1 MKRVLLA
8 LALSAPL
15 AVMAAEATK
24 DPLVKGDAAAGEAK
38 AAACVACHGP
48 AGNSAAP
55 TFPKLAGQS
64 SKYIYEQLVA
74 FKSGKRNNPIMMP
87 QAATQSDQD
96 MRNLAAYFAAQ
107 KASPGV
113 ASKESVVIAEK
124 IYRAGIPAKAVPAC
138 AACHGPTGAGSA
150 ASGFPRIGGQH
161 STYTSSALQRLRGT
175 YAESLPEGNVKM
187 MASIATKL
195 SDQEIEALA
204 SYVNG
209 LQ

>member
-15 AVMAAEATK
+15 AVMAAEAAK
-24 DPLVKGDAAAGEAK
+24 DPLVKGDVAAGEAK

-74 FKSGKRNNPIMMP
+74 FKNGKRNNPIMMP

-107 KASPGV
+107 KAAPGV
-113 ASKESVVIAEK
+113 ASKDAVAIAEK
-124 IYRAGIPAKAVPAC
+124 IYRAGIPAKGVPAC
-138 AACHGPTGAGSA
+138 AACHGPSGAGSA
-150 ASGFPRIGGQH
+150 ASGFPRIGGQQA
-161 STYTSSALQRLRGT
+161 TYAAGALQRLKGT

>member
-8 LALSAPL
+8 LALFAPL
-15 AVMAAEATK
+15 AVLATESAK
-24 DPLVKGDAAAGEAK
+24 DPLVKGDAAAGETK

-64 SKYIYEQLVA
+64 SKYIYEQLTA

-87 QAATQSDQD
+87 QAATLSDQD
-96 MRNLAAYFAAQ
+96 MRDLAAYFAAQ
-107 KASPGV
+107 KPAPGV
-113 ASKESVVIAEK
+113 ASKESVAIAEK
-124 IYRAGIPAKAVPAC
+124 IYRAGIPAKGVPAC
-138 AACHGPTGAGSA
+138 AACHGPTGAGSTP
-150 ASGFPRIGGQH
+150 SGFPRIGGQQA
-161 STYTSSALQRLRGT
+161 TYTSGALQRLRSG
-175 YAESLPEGNVKM
+175 YAESLPEGNVKT
-187 MASIATKL
+187 MASIASKL

>member
-1 MKRVLLA
+1 MKHVLLA
-8 LALSAPL
+8 LILSAPL
-15 AVMAAEATK
+15 AVLANEAAK
-24 DPLVKGDAAAGEAK
+24 DPLVKGDAIAGETK
-38 AAACVACHGP
+38 AAACIACHGP

-64 SKYIYEQLVA
+64 SKYIYEQMVA

-96 MRNLAAYFAAQ
+96 MRDLAAYFAAQ
-107 KASPGV
+107 KPAPGV
-113 ASKESVVIAEK
+113 ASKAAVAIAEK
-124 IYRAGIPAKAVPAC
+124 IYRAGIPAKGVPAC

-150 ASGFPRIGGQH
+150 ASGFPRIGGQQA
-161 STYTSSALQRLRGT
+161 TYSASSLQRLKGT

-187 MASIATKL
+187 MASIASKL

>member
-15 AVMAAEATK
+15 AVMATEAAK
-24 DPLVKGDAAAGEAK
+24 DPLVKGDAVAGEAK
-38 AAACVACHGP
+38 AATCVACHGP

-64 SKYIYEQLVA
+64 SKYLYEQMAA
-74 FKSGKRNNPIMMP
+74 FKSGKRNNPVMAP
-87 QAATQSDQD
+87 QAAGLSDQD
-96 MRNLAAYFAAQ
+96 MRNISAYFAAQ
-107 KASPGV
+107 KAGPGV
-113 ASKESVVIAEK
+113 ASKDAVAVAEK
-124 IYRAGIPAKAVPAC
+124 IYRAGIPAKSIPAC
-138 AACHGPTGAGSA
+138 AACHGPAGAGSA

-161 STYTSSALQRLRGT
+161 AAYSSSALQRLRGS
-175 YAESLPEGNVKM
+175 YAESLPESNVKM
-187 MASIATKL
+187 MASIASKL

>member
-1 MKRVLLA
+1 MKHVLLA
-8 LALSAPL
+8 LVLSAPFVVV
-15 AVMAAEATK
+15 ANESAK
-24 DPLVKGDAAAGEAK
+24 DPLVKGDVAAGEAK
-38 AAACVACHGP
+38 ATACVACHGP

-64 SKYIYEQLVA
+64 SKYLYEQLTA

-87 QAATQSDQD
+87 QAATQSDAD

-107 KASPGV
+107 KPAPGV
-113 ASKESVVIAEK
+113 ASKESVAVAEK
-124 IYRAGIPAKAVPAC
+124 IYRAGLPAKGVPAC
-138 AACHGPTGAGSA
+138 AACHGPAGAGSA
-150 ASGFPRIGGQH
+150 PSGFPRIGGQH
-161 STYTSSALQRLRGT
+161 STYTSGSLQRLRSG
-175 YAESLPEGNVKM
+175 YSESLPEGNVKT
-187 MASIATKL
+187 MASIASKL

>member
-8 LALSAPL
+8 LALFAPL
-15 AVMAAEATK
+15 AVLATESAK
-24 DPLVKGDAAAGEAK
+24 DPLVKGDAAAGETK

-48 AGNSAAP
+48 VGNSAAP

-64 SKYIYEQLVA
+64 SKYIYEQLTA

-87 QAATQSDQD
+87 QAATLSDQD
-96 MRNLAAYFAAQ
+96 MRDLAAYFATQ
-107 KASPGV
+107 KPAPGV
-113 ASKESVVIAEK
+113 ASKESVAIAEK
-124 IYRAGIPAKAVPAC
+124 IYRAGIPAKGVPAC
-138 AACHGPTGAGSA
+138 AACHGPTGAGSTP
-150 ASGFPRIGGQH
+150 SGFPRIGGQQA
-161 STYTSSALQRLRGT
+161 TYTSGALQRLRSG
-175 YAESLPEGNVKM
+175 YAESLPEGNVKT
-187 MASIATKL
+187 MASIASKL